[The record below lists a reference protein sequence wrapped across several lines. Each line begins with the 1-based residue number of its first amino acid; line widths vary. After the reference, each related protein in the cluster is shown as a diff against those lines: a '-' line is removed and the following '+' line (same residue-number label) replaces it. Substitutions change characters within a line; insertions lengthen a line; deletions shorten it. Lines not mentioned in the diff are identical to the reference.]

1 MMVKQKGFGLI
12 ELMISLL
19 VSVIIMAGLYGLL
32 TSSIVNF
39 GFSKASSDAVD
50 TAHRVDNFFNVLL
63 FQAGFINFERAI
75 NAEGWAAGAVNLP
88 GVRSED
94 SWEADQF
101 VYAEDNNSILIR
113 YYGSSVDDDT
123 THHGAIEADESNG
136 FITDCGGVAVGR
148 ETLVTAY
155 FTANENGLICQYN
168 DHDRTNNKDT
178 EKDVVLD
185 ASVRSLMFEFGSTWD
200 PKFANDDGFFTAD
213 EINGN
218 AKLKW
223 SHVDIVRY
231 SFITSQPSN
240 QRLIKSKQD
249 TLRHFNMPDTK
260 FNMPDTKSTAS
271 SGAEGEAESTDTAPA
286 KTVDYSYTIP
296 KDDRSNVHRVITG
309 TIYLVNASKTV
320 GEN

>member
-88 GVRSED
+88 GVSFKD

-101 VYAEDNNSILIR
+101 VYAKDNNSIFIR

-123 THHGAIEADESNG
+123 THHEGIDADASNG

-168 DHDRTNNKDT
+168 DRTNNKDT
-178 EKDVVLD
+178 KKDVVLD

-200 PKFANDDGFFTAD
+200 PKFANDDGFFTAG
-213 EINGN
+213 EINGSN
-218 AKLKW
+218 GDLKW

-240 QRLIKSKQD
+240 QRLIKSRQD
-249 TLRHFNMPDTK
+249 TLRHFNMP
-260 FNMPDTKSTAS
+260 NSTVG
-271 SGAEGEAESTDTAPA
+271 SGEEGDAGTAPA
-286 KTVDYSYTIP
+286 NNVDYNYQIP
-296 KDDRSNVHRVITG
+296 DNERSNVHRVITG

>member
-75 NAEGWAAGAVNLP
+75 NAEGWAAGAVNLL
-88 GVRSED
+88 GVNFPA
-94 SWEADQF
+94 WEADQF
-101 VYAEDNNSILIR
+101 VYANNNHSILIR

-123 THHGAIEADESNG
+123 THHEGIDADASNG

-148 ETLVTAY
+148 ETLVTAF
-155 FTANENGLICQYN
+155 FTVNGNGLNCQYN
-168 DHDRTNNKDT
+168 DRTNNQDVVQN
-178 EKDVVLD
+178 VVLD

-200 PKFANDDGFFTAD
+200 PKFANDDGFFTAE

-218 AKLKW
+218 ANLKW

-240 QRLIKSKQD
+240 QRLIESRQD
-249 TLRHFNMPDTK
+249 TLRHFNMP
-260 FNMPDTKSTAS
+260 NSTVG
-271 SGAEGEAESTDTAPA
+271 SGEEGDAGTAPA
-286 KTVDYSYTIP
+286 NNVDYNYQIP
-296 KDDRSNVHRVITG
+296 DNERSNVHRVITG

>member
-75 NAEGWAAGAVNLP
+75 NAEGWVAGAVNLNLS
-88 GVRSED
+88 GVGFPA
-94 SWEADQF
+94 WEADQF
-101 VYAEDNNSILIR
+101 VYANNNHSILIR

-123 THHGAIEADESNG
+123 THHEGIDADASNG

-155 FTANENGLICQYN
+155 FTVDPTRGLICQYN
-168 DHDRTNNKDT
+168 DHDRTNNEDT
-178 EKDVVLD
+178 EQDVVLD

-213 EINGN
+213 EINGD

-240 QRLIKSKQD
+240 QRLIKSRQD
-249 TLRHFNMPDTK
+249 TLRH

-271 SGAEGEAESTDTAPA
+271 SGAEGEAGSTATAPA
-286 KTVDYSYTIP
+286 KIVDYSYTIP

>member
-1 MMVKQKGFGLI
+1 MVKQKGFGLI

-88 GVRSED
+88 GVSFKD

-101 VYAEDNNSILIR
+101 VYANNNHSILIR

-123 THHGAIEADESNG
+123 THHEGIDADASNG

-148 ETLVTAY
+148 ETLVTAF

-168 DHDRTNNKDT
+168 DRTNNQDT
-178 EKDVVLD
+178 NPDDIVLD

-200 PKFANDDGFFTAD
+200 PKFANDDGFFTAG
-213 EINGN
+213 EINDSNGN
-218 AKLKW
+218 LKW

-240 QRLIKSKQD
+240 QRLIESRQD
-249 TLRHFNMPDTK
+249 TLRHFNMP
-260 FNMPDTKSTAS
+260 NSTVG
-271 SGAEGEAESTDTAPA
+271 SGEEGDAGTAPA
-286 KTVDYSYTIP
+286 NNVDYNYQIP
-296 KDDRSNVHRVITG
+296 DNERSNVHRVITG

>member
-88 GVRSED
+88 DAGVSFPA
-94 SWEADQF
+94 WEEDQF
-101 VYAEDNNSILIR
+101 VYANNNHSILIR

-123 THHGAIEADESNG
+123 THHEGIDADASNG

-168 DHDRTNNKDT
+168 DRTNNQDT
-178 EKDVVLD
+178 NPDDIVLD

-200 PKFANDDGFFTAD
+200 PKFANDDGFFTAG
-213 EINGN
+213 EINGSN
-218 AKLKW
+218 GNLKW

-240 QRLIKSKQD
+240 QRLIKSRQD
-249 TLRHFNMPDTK
+249 TLRHFNMP
-260 FNMPDTKSTAS
+260 NSTVG
-271 SGAEGEAESTDTAPA
+271 SGEEGDAGTAPA
-286 KTVDYSYTIP
+286 NNVDYNYQIP
-296 KDDRSNVHRVITG
+296 DNERSNVHRVITG

>member
-75 NAEGWAAGAVNLP
+75 NAEGWAAGAVNLS
-88 GVRSED
+88 GVSFPA
-94 SWEADQF
+94 WEADQF
-101 VYAEDNNSILIR
+101 VYANNNHSILIR

-123 THHGAIEADESNG
+123 THHEGIDADASNG

-148 ETLVTAY
+148 ETLVTAF

-168 DHDRTNNKDT
+168 DRTNNQDT
-178 EKDVVLD
+178 NPDDIVLD

-200 PKFANDDGFFTAD
+200 PEFANDDGFFTAG
-213 EINGN
+213 EINGSN
-218 AKLKW
+218 GNLKW

-240 QRLIKSKQD
+240 QRLIRSRQD
-249 TLRHFNMPDTK
+249 TLRHFNMPNFTVG
-260 FNMPDTKSTAS
+260 
-271 SGAEGEAESTDTAPA
+271 SGEEGDAGTAPA
-286 KTVDYSYTIP
+286 NNVDYNYQIP
-296 KDDRSNVHRVITG
+296 DNERSNVHRVITG

>member
-1 MMVKQKGFGLI
+1 MVKQKGFGLI

-75 NAEGWAAGAVNLP
+75 NAEGWAAGTVNLP
-88 GVRSED
+88 GAGVTFEAD
-94 SWEADQF
+94 EAWKADQF
-101 VYAEDNNSILIR
+101 VYANNNNSILIR

-123 THHGAIEADESNG
+123 THHEGIDADASNG

-168 DHDRTNNKDT
+168 DRTNNKDT
-178 EKDVVLD
+178 RNDVVLD

-200 PKFANDDGFFTAD
+200 PKFANDDGFFTAG
-213 EINGN
+213 EINGSN
-218 AKLKW
+218 GDLKW

-240 QRLIKSKQD
+240 QRLIKSRQD
-249 TLRHFNMPDTK
+249 TLRHFNMP
-260 FNMPDTKSTAS
+260 NSTVG
-271 SGAEGEAESTDTAPA
+271 SGEGGDAGTAPA
-286 KTVDYSYTIP
+286 NNVDYNYQIP
-296 KDDRSNVHRVITG
+296 DNERSNVHRVITG

>member
-88 GVRSED
+88 GVNFPA
-94 SWEADQF
+94 WEADQF
-101 VYAEDNNSILIR
+101 VYANNNHSILIR

-123 THHGAIEADESNG
+123 THHEGIDADASNG

-148 ETLVTAY
+148 ETLVTAF

-168 DHDRTNNKDT
+168 DDRTNNQDT
-178 EKDVVLD
+178 NPDDIVLD

-200 PKFANDDGFFTAD
+200 PNFANDDGFFTAG
-213 EINGN
+213 EINGSN
-218 AKLKW
+218 GNLRW

-240 QRLIKSKQD
+240 QRLITSRQD
-249 TLRHFNMPDTK
+249 TLRHFNMP
-260 FNMPDTKSTAS
+260 NSTVG
-271 SGAEGEAESTDTAPA
+271 SGEEGDAGTAPA
-286 KTVDYSYTIP
+286 NNVDYNYQIP
-296 KDDRSNVHRVITG
+296 DNERSNVHRVITG

>member
-19 VSVIIMAGLYGLL
+19 VSVIIMVGLSGLL

-75 NAEGWAAGAVNLP
+75 NAEGWAAGTVNLP
-88 GVRSED
+88 GAGVTFEAD
-94 SWEADQF
+94 EAWKADQF
-101 VYAEDNNSILIR
+101 VYANNNNSILIR

-123 THHGAIEADESNG
+123 THHEGIDADASNG

-168 DHDRTNNKDT
+168 DRTNNKDT
-178 EKDVVLD
+178 RNDVVLD

-200 PKFANDDGFFTAD
+200 PKFANDDGFFTAG
-213 EINGN
+213 EINGSN
-218 AKLKW
+218 GDLKW

-240 QRLIKSKQD
+240 QRLIKSRQD
-249 TLRHFNMPDTK
+249 TLRHFNMP
-260 FNMPDTKSTAS
+260 NSTVG
-271 SGAEGEAESTDTAPA
+271 SGEGGDAGTAPA
-286 KTVDYSYTIP
+286 NNVDYNYQIP
-296 KDDRSNVHRVITG
+296 DNERSNVHRVITG

>member
-88 GVRSED
+88 GVNFPA
-94 SWEADQF
+94 WEADQF
-101 VYAEDNNSILIR
+101 VYANNNNSILIR

-123 THHGAIEADESNG
+123 THHEGIDADASNG

-148 ETLVTAY
+148 ETLVTAF

-168 DHDRTNNKDT
+168 DRTNNQDT
-178 EKDVVLD
+178 NPDDIVLD

-200 PKFANDDGFFTAD
+200 PNFANDDGFFTAG
-213 EINGN
+213 EINGSN
-218 AKLKW
+218 GNLRW

-240 QRLIKSKQD
+240 QRLITSRQD
-249 TLRHFNMPDTK
+249 TLRHFNMPNPTVG
-260 FNMPDTKSTAS
+260 
-271 SGAEGEAESTDTAPA
+271 SGEEGDAGTAPA
-286 KTVDYSYTIP
+286 NNVDYNYQIP
-296 KDDRSNVHRVITG
+296 DNERSNVHRVITG

>member
-88 GVRSED
+88 GFPA
-94 SWEADQF
+94 WEADQF
-101 VYAEDNNSILIR
+101 VYANNNHSILIR

-123 THHGAIEADESNG
+123 THHEGIDADESNG
-136 FITDCGGVAVGR
+136 FITDCGGLAVGR
-148 ETLVTAY
+148 ETLVTAF
-155 FTANENGLICQYN
+155 FTVNGNGLNCQYN
-168 DHDRTNNKDT
+168 DRTNNQYVVQN
-178 EKDVVLD
+178 VVLD

-200 PKFANDDGFFTAD
+200 PKFANDDGFFTAE
-213 EINGN
+213 EINGDAN
-218 AKLKW
+218 LKW

-260 FNMPDTKSTAS
+260 STAS
-271 SGAEGEAESTDTAPA
+271 SGAEGDAGSTGTAPA

-296 KDDRSNVHRVITG
+296 RDDRSNVHRVITG

>member
-1 MMVKQKGFGLI
+1 MVKQKGFGLI

-75 NAEGWAAGAVNLP
+75 NAEGWAAGAVNLSLP
-88 GVRSED
+88 GVSFPA
-94 SWEADQF
+94 WEADQF
-101 VYAEDNNSILIR
+101 VYANNNHSILIR

-123 THHGAIEADESNG
+123 THHEGVDADASNG

-148 ETLVTAY
+148 ETLVTAF
-155 FTANENGLICQYN
+155 FTVNENGLICQYN
-168 DHDRTNNKDT
+168 DRTNNQDT
-178 EKDVVLD
+178 NPDDIVLD

-200 PKFANDDGFFTAD
+200 PNFANDDGFFTAG
-213 EINGN
+213 EINGSN
-218 AKLKW
+218 GDLRW

-240 QRLIKSKQD
+240 QRLITSRQD
-249 TLRHFNMPDTK
+249 TLRHFNMP
-260 FNMPDTKSTAS
+260 NMPN
-271 SGAEGEAESTDTAPA
+271 STDGSGEGGDAGTAPA
-286 KTVDYSYTIP
+286 NNVDYDYQIP
-296 KDDRSNVHRVITG
+296 DNERSNVHRVITG

>member
-75 NAEGWAAGAVNLP
+75 NAEGWAAGAVNLL
-88 GVRSED
+88 GVEGVD
-94 SWEADQF
+94 FPAWEADQF
-101 VYAEDNNSILIR
+101 VYANNNHSILIR

-123 THHGAIEADESNG
+123 THHEGIDADASNG

-168 DHDRTNNKDT
+168 GTNNNDT
-178 EKDVVLD
+178 NPVDIVLD

-200 PKFANDDGFFTAD
+200 PKFFDRNNDGFYTAD

-218 AKLKW
+218 TDLKW

-240 QRLIKSKQD
+240 QRLIQSRQD
-249 TLRHFNMPDTK
+249 TLRHFNMP
-260 FNMPDTKSTAS
+260 N
-271 SGAEGEAESTDTAPA
+271 STDGSGEGGDAGTAPA
-286 KTVDYSYTIP
+286 NNVDYDYQIP
-296 KDDRSNVHRVITG
+296 DNERSNVHRVITG

>member
-19 VSVIIMAGLYGLL
+19 VSVIIMVGLSGLL

-75 NAEGWAAGAVNLP
+75 NAEGWAAGAVNLL
-88 GVRSED
+88 GVIFPA
-94 SWEADQF
+94 WEADQF
-101 VYAEDNNSILIR
+101 VYANNNHSILIR

-123 THHGAIEADESNG
+123 THHEGIDADASNG

-148 ETLVTAY
+148 ETLVTAF

-168 DHDRTNNKDT
+168 DRTNNQDT
-178 EKDVVLD
+178 NPDDIVLD

-200 PKFANDDGFFTAD
+200 PKFANDDGFFTAG
-213 EINGN
+213 EINGSN
-218 AKLKW
+218 GDLKW

-240 QRLIKSKQD
+240 QRLIKSRQD
-249 TLRHFNMPDTK
+249 TLRHFNMP
-260 FNMPDTKSTAS
+260 NSTVG
-271 SGAEGEAESTDTAPA
+271 SGEGGDAGTAPA
-286 KTVDYSYTIP
+286 NNVDYNYQIP
-296 KDDRSNVHRVITG
+296 DNERSNVHRVITG

>member
-88 GVRSED
+88 GVSFPA
-94 SWEADQF
+94 WEADQF
-101 VYAEDNNSILIR
+101 VYANNNHSILIR

-123 THHGAIEADESNG
+123 THHEGIDADASNG

-168 DHDRTNNKDT
+168 DRTNNQDT
-178 EKDVVLD
+178 NPDDIVLD

-200 PKFANDDGFFTAD
+200 PKFANDDGFFTAG
-213 EINGN
+213 EINGSN
-218 AKLKW
+218 GNLKW

-240 QRLIKSKQD
+240 QRLIKSRQD
-249 TLRHFNMPDTK
+249 TLRHFNMP
-260 FNMPDTKSTAS
+260 NSTVG
-271 SGAEGEAESTDTAPA
+271 SGEEGDAGTAPA
-286 KTVDYSYTIP
+286 NNVDYNYQIP
-296 KDDRSNVHRVITG
+296 DNERSNVHRVITG

>member
-19 VSVIIMAGLYGLL
+19 VSVIIMVGLSGLL

-75 NAEGWAAGAVNLP
+75 NAEGWAAGAVNLS
-88 GVRSED
+88 GVIFPA
-94 SWEADQF
+94 WEADQF
-101 VYAEDNNSILIR
+101 VYANNNHSILIR

-123 THHGAIEADESNG
+123 THHEGIDADASNG

-168 DHDRTNNKDT
+168 DRTNNQDT
-178 EKDVVLD
+178 NPDDIVLD

-200 PKFANDDGFFTAD
+200 PKFANDDGFFTAG
-213 EINGN
+213 EINGSN
-218 AKLKW
+218 GDLKW

-240 QRLIKSKQD
+240 QRLINSRQD
-249 TLRHFNMPDTK
+249 TLRHFNMP
-260 FNMPDTKSTAS
+260 NSTVG
-271 SGAEGEAESTDTAPA
+271 SGEGGDAGTAPA
-286 KTVDYSYTIP
+286 NNVDYNYQIP
-296 KDDRSNVHRVITG
+296 DNERSNVHRVITG

>member
-1 MMVKQKGFGLI
+1 MVKQKGFGLI

-75 NAEGWAAGAVNLP
+75 NAEGWVAGAVNLP
-88 GVRSED
+88 DAGVSFPA
-94 SWEADQF
+94 WEADQF

-123 THHGAIEADESNG
+123 THHVGIDADESNG

-168 DHDRTNNKDT
+168 DRTNNQDT
-178 EKDVVLD
+178 NPDDIVLD

-200 PKFANDDGFFTAD
+200 PKFANDDGFFTAG
-213 EINGN
+213 EINGSN
-218 AKLKW
+218 GNLKW

-240 QRLIKSKQD
+240 QRLIKSRQD
-249 TLRHFNMPDTK
+249 TLRHFNMP
-260 FNMPDTKSTAS
+260 NSTVG
-271 SGAEGEAESTDTAPA
+271 SGEEGDAGTAPA
-286 KTVDYSYTIP
+286 NNVDYNYQIP
-296 KDDRSNVHRVITG
+296 DNERSNVHRVITG

>member
-75 NAEGWAAGAVNLP
+75 NAEGWAAGAVNLS
-88 GVRSED
+88 GVSFKD
-94 SWEADQF
+94 YSWEADQF
-101 VYAEDNNSILIR
+101 VYANNNHSILIR

-136 FITDCGGVAVGR
+136 FITDCGGEAVGR

-168 DHDRTNNKDT
+168 DRTNNNDKNPDP
-178 EKDVVLD
+178 VVLD

-200 PKFANDDGFFTAD
+200 PKFFDENNDGFYTAD

-218 AKLKW
+218 TDLKW

-260 FNMPDTKSTAS
+260 STAS
-271 SGAEGEAESTDTAPA
+271 SGAEGDAGSTDTAPA

-296 KDDRSNVHRVITG
+296 TDDRSNVHRVITG

>member
-75 NAEGWAAGAVNLP
+75 NAEGWAAGAVNLSGFP
-88 GVRSED
+88 A
-94 SWEADQF
+94 WEADQF
-101 VYAEDNNSILIR
+101 VYANNNHSILIR

-123 THHGAIEADESNG
+123 THHEGIDADASNG

-155 FTANENGLICQYN
+155 FTVDPIRGLICQYN
-168 DHDRTNNKDT
+168 DHDRTNNEDT
-178 EKDVVLD
+178 KKDVVLD

-200 PKFANDDGFFTAD
+200 PKFANDDGFFTAG
-213 EINGN
+213 EINGSKGN
-218 AKLKW
+218 LKW

-240 QRLIKSKQD
+240 QRLIESRQD
-249 TLRHFNMPDTK
+249 TLRHFNMP
-260 FNMPDTKSTAS
+260 NSTG
-271 SGAEGEAESTDTAPA
+271 SGEEGDAGTAPA
-286 KTVDYSYTIP
+286 NNVDYNYKIP
-296 KDDRSNVHRVITG
+296 DNERSNVHRVITG

>member
-75 NAEGWAAGAVNLP
+75 NAEGWAAGAVNLS
-88 GVRSED
+88 GVIFPA
-94 SWEADQF
+94 WEADQF
-101 VYAEDNNSILIR
+101 VYANNHGILIR

-123 THHGAIEADESNG
+123 THHEGIDADASNG

-148 ETLVTAY
+148 ETLVTAF

-168 DHDRTNNKDT
+168 DRTNNQDT
-178 EKDVVLD
+178 NPDDIVLD

-200 PKFANDDGFFTAD
+200 PKFANDDGFFTAG
-213 EINGN
+213 EINDSNGN
-218 AKLKW
+218 LKW

-240 QRLIKSKQD
+240 QRLIESRQD
-249 TLRHFNMPDTK
+249 TLRHFNMP
-260 FNMPDTKSTAS
+260 NSTVG
-271 SGAEGEAESTDTAPA
+271 SGEEGDAGTAPA
-286 KTVDYSYTIP
+286 NNVDYNYQIP
-296 KDDRSNVHRVITG
+296 DNERSNVHRVITG

>member
-75 NAEGWAAGAVNLP
+75 NAEGWTAGAVNLSLS
-88 GVRSED
+88 GVNFPA
-94 SWEADQF
+94 WEADQF
-101 VYAEDNNSILIR
+101 VYANNNHSILIR

-123 THHGAIEADESNG
+123 THHEGIDADASNG
-136 FITDCGGVAVGR
+136 FITDCGGEAVGR

-168 DHDRTNNKDT
+168 DRTNNQDT
-178 EKDVVLD
+178 NPDDIVLD

-200 PKFANDDGFFTAD
+200 PKFANDDGFFTAG
-213 EINGN
+213 EINGSN
-218 AKLKW
+218 GDLKW

-240 QRLIKSKQD
+240 QRLIRSRQD
-249 TLRHFNMPDTK
+249 TLRHFNMP
-260 FNMPDTKSTAS
+260 NMPN
-271 SGAEGEAESTDTAPA
+271 STDGSGEGGDAGTAPA
-286 KTVDYSYTIP
+286 NNVDYDYQIP
-296 KDDRSNVHRVITG
+296 DNERSNVHRVITG

>member
-75 NAEGWAAGAVNLP
+75 NAEGWAAGAVNLSLP
-88 GVRSED
+88 GVIFPA
-94 SWEADQF
+94 WEADQF
-101 VYAEDNNSILIR
+101 VYANNNHSILIR

-123 THHGAIEADESNG
+123 THHEGIDADASNG

-168 DHDRTNNKDT
+168 DRTNNQDT
-178 EKDVVLD
+178 NPDDIVLD

-200 PKFANDDGFFTAD
+200 PEFANDDGFFTAG
-213 EINGN
+213 EINGSN
-218 AKLKW
+218 GDLRW

-240 QRLIKSKQD
+240 QRLITSRQD
-249 TLRHFNMPDTK
+249 TLRHFNMP
-260 FNMPDTKSTAS
+260 NMPN
-271 SGAEGEAESTDTAPA
+271 STDGSGEGGDAGTAPA
-286 KTVDYSYTIP
+286 NNVDYDYQIP
-296 KDDRSNVHRVITG
+296 DNERSNVHRVITG

>member
-88 GVRSED
+88 GGFPA
-94 SWEADQF
+94 WEADQF
-101 VYAEDNNSILIR
+101 VYANNNHSILIR

-123 THHGAIEADESNG
+123 THHVGIEADESNG
-136 FITDCGGVAVGR
+136 FITDCGGLAVGR
-148 ETLVTAY
+148 ETLVTAF
-155 FTANENGLICQYN
+155 FTVNGNGLNCQYN
-168 DHDRTNNKDT
+168 DRTNNQDVVQN
-178 EKDVVLD
+178 VVLD

-200 PKFANDDGFFTAD
+200 PKFANDDGFFTAE
-213 EINGN
+213 EINGDAN
-218 AKLKW
+218 LKW

-240 QRLIKSKQD
+240 QRLIKSNQD
-249 TLRHFNMPDTK
+249 TLRHFNMP
-260 FNMPDTKSTAS
+260 PKSTDG
-271 SGAEGEAESTDTAPA
+271 SGEEGTAESTGTASA
-286 KTVDYSYTIP
+286 NEVDYSWKIP
-296 KDDRSNVHRVITG
+296 PDDRSNVHRVITG

>member
-88 GVRSED
+88 GVNFPA
-94 SWEADQF
+94 WEADQF
-101 VYAEDNNSILIR
+101 VYANNNNSILIR

-123 THHGAIEADESNG
+123 THHEGIDADASNG

-148 ETLVTAY
+148 ETLVTAF

-168 DHDRTNNKDT
+168 DRTNNQDT
-178 EKDVVLD
+178 NPDDIVLD

-200 PKFANDDGFFTAD
+200 PNFANDDGFFTAG
-213 EINGN
+213 EINGSN
-218 AKLKW
+218 GNLRW

-240 QRLIKSKQD
+240 QRLITSRQD
-249 TLRHFNMPDTK
+249 TLRHFNMP
-260 FNMPDTKSTAS
+260 NSTVG
-271 SGAEGEAESTDTAPA
+271 SGEEGDAGTAPA
-286 KTVDYSYTIP
+286 NNVDYNYQIP
-296 KDDRSNVHRVITG
+296 DNERSNVHRVITG

>member
-19 VSVIIMAGLYGLL
+19 VSVIVMVGLYGLL

-88 GVRSED
+88 GFRD

-123 THHGAIEADESNG
+123 THHVGIEADESNG
-136 FITDCGGVAVGR
+136 FITDCGGLSVGR
-148 ETLVTAY
+148 ETLVTAF
-155 FTANENGLICQYN
+155 FTVNGNGLNCQYN
-168 DHDRTNNKDT
+168 DRTNNQDVVQN
-178 EKDVVLD
+178 VVLD

-213 EINGN
+213 EINGD

-240 QRLIKSKQD
+240 QRLIKSKQG

-260 FNMPDTKSTAS
+260 SIAS
-271 SGAEGEAESTDTAPA
+271 SGAEGEAGSTGTAPA

>member
-88 GVRSED
+88 GGNFKD
-94 SWEADQF
+94 YSWEADQF
-101 VYAEDNNSILIR
+101 VYAKDNNSILIR

-123 THHGAIEADESNG
+123 THHVGSEADESNG
-136 FITDCGGVAVGR
+136 FITDCGGLAVGR
-148 ETLVTAY
+148 ETLVTAF
-155 FTANENGLICQYN
+155 FTVNGNGLNCQYN
-168 DHDRTNNKDT
+168 DRTNNQDVVQN
-178 EKDVVLD
+178 VVLD

-200 PKFANDDGFFTAD
+200 PKFANDDGFFTAK
-213 EINGN
+213 EINGDAN
-218 AKLKW
+218 LKW

-240 QRLIKSKQD
+240 QRLIISRQD
-249 TLRHFNMPDTK
+249 TLRHFNMP
-260 FNMPDTKSTAS
+260 NSTVG
-271 SGAEGEAESTDTAPA
+271 SGEGGDAGTAPA
-286 KTVDYSYTIP
+286 NNVDYNYQIP
-296 KDDRSNVHRVITG
+296 DNERSNVHRVITG

>member
-75 NAEGWAAGAVNLP
+75 NAEGWAAGAVNLSLS
-88 GVRSED
+88 GVSFPA
-94 SWEADQF
+94 WEADQF
-101 VYAEDNNSILIR
+101 VYANNNHSILIR

-123 THHGAIEADESNG
+123 THHEGIDADASNG

-168 DHDRTNNKDT
+168 DRTNNQDT
-178 EKDVVLD
+178 NPDDIVLD

-200 PKFANDDGFFTAD
+200 PKFANDDGFFTAG
-213 EINGN
+213 EINGSN
-218 AKLKW
+218 GDLKW

-240 QRLIKSKQD
+240 QRLITSRQD
-249 TLRHFNMPDTK
+249 TLRHFNMP
-260 FNMPDTKSTAS
+260 NMPN
-271 SGAEGEAESTDTAPA
+271 STDGSGEGGDAGTAPA
-286 KTVDYSYTIP
+286 NNVDYDYQIP
-296 KDDRSNVHRVITG
+296 DNERSNVHRVITG

>member
-75 NAEGWAAGAVNLP
+75 NAEGWAAGPVNLSGDFP
-88 GVRSED
+88 D
-94 SWEADQF
+94 WKADQF
-101 VYAEDNNSILIR
+101 VYADDNNSILIR

-123 THHGAIEADESNG
+123 THHVGIDADASNG

-168 DHDRTNNKDT
+168 DRTNNKDT
-178 EKDVVLD
+178 KKDVVLD

-200 PKFANDDGFFTAD
+200 PKFANDDGFFTAG
-213 EINGN
+213 EINGSRGE
-218 AKLKW
+218 LKW

-240 QRLIKSKQD
+240 QRLIESRQP
-249 TLRHFNMPDTK
+249 TLWH
-260 FNMPDTKSTAS
+260 FNMPDTKSTAG
-271 SGAEGEAESTDTAPA
+271 SGAEGEAGSTGTAPA
-286 KTVDYSYTIP
+286 KAKNVDYSYPIP
-296 KDDRSNVHRVITG
+296 EDDSSNVHRVITG

>member
-19 VSVIIMAGLYGLL
+19 VSVIIMVGLSGLL

-75 NAEGWAAGAVNLP
+75 NAEGWAAGAVNLS
-88 GVRSED
+88 GVIFPA
-94 SWEADQF
+94 WEADQF
-101 VYAEDNNSILIR
+101 VYANNNHSILIR

-123 THHGAIEADESNG
+123 THHEGIDADASNG

-148 ETLVTAY
+148 ETLVTAF

-168 DHDRTNNKDT
+168 DRTNNQDT
-178 EKDVVLD
+178 NPDDIVLD

-200 PKFANDDGFFTAD
+200 PKFANDDGFFTAG
-213 EINGN
+213 EINGSN
-218 AKLKW
+218 GDLKW

-240 QRLIKSKQD
+240 QRLIKSKQG
-249 TLRHFNMPDTK
+249 TLRH

-271 SGAEGEAESTDTAPA
+271 SGAEGEAGSTGTAPA

>member
-88 GVRSED
+88 GVNFPA
-94 SWEADQF
+94 WKADQF
-101 VYAEDNNSILIR
+101 VYANNNNSILIR

-123 THHGAIEADESNG
+123 THHVGIDADEPNG
-136 FITDCGGVAVGR
+136 FITDCGGLAVGR
-148 ETLVTAY
+148 ETLVTAF
-155 FTANENGLICQYN
+155 FTVDPARGLICQYN
-168 DHDRTNNKDT
+168 DHDRTNNPDT
-178 EKDVVLD
+178 NGNVVLD
-185 ASVRSLMFEFGSTWD
+185 ASVKSLMFEFGSTWD
-200 PKFANDDGFFTAD
+200 PKFANDDGFFTAG
-213 EINGN
+213 EINGSRGE
-218 AKLKW
+218 LKW

-240 QRLIKSKQD
+240 QRLIKSKQP
-249 TLRHFNMPDTK
+249 TLWH
-260 FNMPDTKSTAS
+260 FNMPDTKSTAG
-271 SGAEGEAESTDTAPA
+271 SGAEGEAGSTGTAPA
-286 KTVDYSYTIP
+286 KAKNVDYSYPIP

>member
-88 GVRSED
+88 GVSFKDSWED

-101 VYAEDNNSILIR
+101 VYAGDNNSILIR

-136 FITDCGGVAVGR
+136 FITDCGGEAVGR

-155 FTANENGLICQYN
+155 FTVDPTRGLICQYN

-178 EKDVVLD
+178 KKDVVLD

-200 PKFANDDGFFTAD
+200 PKFFDKNNDGFYTAD
-213 EINGN
+213 EINKN
-218 AKLKW
+218 TDLKW

-240 QRLIKSKQD
+240 QRLIKSNQD
-249 TLRHFNMPDTK
+249 MELRHFNMP
-260 FNMPDTKSTAS
+260 KSTAAS
-271 SGAEGEAESTDTAPA
+271 ANN
-286 KTVDYSYTIP
+286 VDYSYKIT
-296 KDDRSNVHRVITG
+296 DENDRSNVHRVITG

>member
-88 GVRSED
+88 NFED
-94 SWEADQF
+94 SKYSWEADQF

-123 THHGAIEADESNG
+123 THHEGIDADASNG

-148 ETLVTAY
+148 ETLVTAF
-155 FTANENGLICQYN
+155 FTVNGNGLNCQYN
-168 DHDRTNNKDT
+168 DRTNNQDVVQN
-178 EKDVVLD
+178 VVLD

-200 PKFANDDGFFTAD
+200 PKFANDDGFFTAE

-218 AKLKW
+218 ANLKW

-240 QRLIKSKQD
+240 QRLIKSNQD
-249 TLRHFNMPDTK
+249 KLRHFNMP
-260 FNMPDTKSTAS
+260 PKSNDG
-271 SGAEGEAESTDTAPA
+271 SGEEGTAESTGTVSANE
-286 KTVDYSYTIP
+286 VDYDYPIP
-296 KDDRSNVHRVITG
+296 DNERSNVHRVITG

>member
-88 GVRSED
+88 GVIFPA
-94 SWEADQF
+94 WEADQF
-101 VYAEDNNSILIR
+101 VYANNNHSILIR

-123 THHGAIEADESNG
+123 THHEGIDADASNG

-148 ETLVTAY
+148 ETLVTAFFY
-155 FTANENGLICQYN
+155 CQ
-168 DHDRTNNKDT
+168 
-178 EKDVVLD
+178 
-185 ASVRSLMFEFGSTWD
+185 
-200 PKFANDDGFFTAD
+200 
-213 EINGN
+213 
-218 AKLKW
+218 
-223 SHVDIVRY
+223 
-231 SFITSQPSN
+231 
-240 QRLIKSKQD
+240 
-249 TLRHFNMPDTK
+249 
-260 FNMPDTKSTAS
+260 
-271 SGAEGEAESTDTAPA
+271 
-286 KTVDYSYTIP
+286 
-296 KDDRSNVHRVITG
+296 
-309 TIYLVNASKTV
+309 
-320 GEN
+320 

>member
-88 GVRSED
+88 GFKY

-101 VYAEDNNSILIR
+101 VYAVDNNSILIR

-123 THHGAIEADESNG
+123 THHVGIEADESNG

-148 ETLVTAY
+148 KTLVTAY
-155 FTANENGLICQYN
+155 FTVNENGLICQYN
-168 DHDRTNNKDT
+168 DRTNNNDNNP
-178 EKDVVLD
+178 DPVVLD

-213 EINGN
+213 EINGD

-240 QRLIKSKQD
+240 QRLIKSKQG
-249 TLRHFNMPDTK
+249 TLRH

-271 SGAEGEAESTDTAPA
+271 SGAEGKAGSTGTAPA

>member
-75 NAEGWAAGAVNLP
+75 NAEGWAAGAVNLSAGAVNLS
-88 GVRSED
+88 GVKFPA
-94 SWEADQF
+94 WEADQF
-101 VYAEDNNSILIR
+101 VYANNNHSILIR

-123 THHGAIEADESNG
+123 THHEGIDADASNG

-168 DHDRTNNKDT
+168 DHDRTNNEDT
-178 EKDVVLD
+178 KKDVVLD

-213 EINGN
+213 EINGD

-240 QRLIKSKQD
+240 QRLIKSKQG
-249 TLRHFNMPDTK
+249 TLRH

-271 SGAEGEAESTDTAPA
+271 SGAEGEAGSTDTAPA

>member
-75 NAEGWAAGAVNLP
+75 NAEGWAAGAVNLSLP
-88 GVRSED
+88 GVSFPA
-94 SWEADQF
+94 WEADQF
-101 VYAEDNNSILIR
+101 VYANNNHSILIR

-123 THHGAIEADESNG
+123 THHEGVDADASNG

-148 ETLVTAY
+148 ETLVTAF
-155 FTANENGLICQYN
+155 FTVNENGLICQYN
-168 DHDRTNNKDT
+168 DRTNNQDT
-178 EKDVVLD
+178 NPGDIVLD

-200 PKFANDDGFFTAD
+200 PNFANDDGFFTAG
-213 EINGN
+213 EINGSN
-218 AKLKW
+218 GDLRW

-240 QRLIKSKQD
+240 QRLITSRQD
-249 TLRHFNMPDTK
+249 TLRHFNMP
-260 FNMPDTKSTAS
+260 NMPN
-271 SGAEGEAESTDTAPA
+271 STDGSGEGGDAGTAPA
-286 KTVDYSYTIP
+286 NNVDYDYQIP
-296 KDDRSNVHRVITG
+296 DNERSNVHRVITG

>member
-75 NAEGWAAGAVNLP
+75 NAEGWVAGAVNLP
-88 GVRSED
+88 DAGVSFPA
-94 SWEADQF
+94 WEADQF

-123 THHGAIEADESNG
+123 THHVGIDADESNG

-168 DHDRTNNKDT
+168 DRTNNQDT
-178 EKDVVLD
+178 NPDDIVLD

-200 PKFANDDGFFTAD
+200 PKFANDDGFFTAG
-213 EINGN
+213 EINGSN
-218 AKLKW
+218 GNLKW

-240 QRLIKSKQD
+240 QRLIKSRQD
-249 TLRHFNMPDTK
+249 TLRHFNMP
-260 FNMPDTKSTAS
+260 NSTVG
-271 SGAEGEAESTDTAPA
+271 SGEEGDAGTAPA
-286 KTVDYSYTIP
+286 NNVDYNYQIP
-296 KDDRSNVHRVITG
+296 DNERSNVHRVITG

>member
-1 MMVKQKGFGLI
+1 MVKQKGFGLI

-88 GVRSED
+88 GVNFPA
-94 SWEADQF
+94 WEADQF
-101 VYAEDNNSILIR
+101 VYANNNNSILIR

-123 THHGAIEADESNG
+123 THHEGIDADASNG

-148 ETLVTAY
+148 ETLVTAF

-168 DHDRTNNKDT
+168 DRTNNQDT
-178 EKDVVLD
+178 NPDDIVLD

-200 PKFANDDGFFTAD
+200 PNFANDDGFFTAG
-213 EINGN
+213 EINGSN
-218 AKLKW
+218 GNLRW

-240 QRLIKSKQD
+240 QRLITSRQD
-249 TLRHFNMPDTK
+249 TLRHFNMPNFTVG
-260 FNMPDTKSTAS
+260 
-271 SGAEGEAESTDTAPA
+271 SGEEGDAGTAPA
-286 KTVDYSYTIP
+286 NNVDYNYQIP
-296 KDDRSNVHRVITG
+296 DNERSNVHRVITG

>member
-1 MMVKQKGFGLI
+1 MMIKQKGFGLI

-75 NAEGWAAGAVNLP
+75 NAEGWAAGPVNLLGDFP
-88 GVRSED
+88 D
-94 SWEADQF
+94 WKADQF
-101 VYAEDNNSILIR
+101 VYADDNNSILIR

-123 THHGAIEADESNG
+123 THHEGIDADASNG

-168 DHDRTNNKDT
+168 DRTNNQDT
-178 EKDVVLD
+178 NPDDIVLD

-200 PKFANDDGFFTAD
+200 PKFANDDGFFTAG
-213 EINGN
+213 EINGSN
-218 AKLKW
+218 GNLKW

-240 QRLIKSKQD
+240 QRLIKSRQD
-249 TLRHFNMPDTK
+249 TLRHFNMP
-260 FNMPDTKSTAS
+260 NSTVG
-271 SGAEGEAESTDTAPA
+271 SGEEGDAGTAPA
-286 KTVDYSYTIP
+286 NNVDYNYQIP
-296 KDDRSNVHRVITG
+296 DNERSNVHRVITG

>member
-19 VSVIIMAGLYGLL
+19 VSVIVMVGLYGLL

-88 GVRSED
+88 GFKD

-123 THHGAIEADESNG
+123 THHVGIEADESNG
-136 FITDCGGVAVGR
+136 FITDCGGLSVGR
-148 ETLVTAY
+148 ETLVTAF
-155 FTANENGLICQYN
+155 FTVNGNGLNCQYN
-168 DHDRTNNKDT
+168 DRTNNQDVVQN
-178 EKDVVLD
+178 VVLD

-213 EINGN
+213 EINGD

-240 QRLIKSKQD
+240 QRLIKSKQG
-249 TLRHFNMPDTK
+249 TLRH

-271 SGAEGEAESTDTAPA
+271 SGAEGEAGSTGTAPA